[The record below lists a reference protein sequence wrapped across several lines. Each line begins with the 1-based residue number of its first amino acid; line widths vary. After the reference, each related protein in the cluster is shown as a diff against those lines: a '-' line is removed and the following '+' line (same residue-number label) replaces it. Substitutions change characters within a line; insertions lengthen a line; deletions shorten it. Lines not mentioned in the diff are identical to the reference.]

1 MPGEMSIE
9 KDYVMKLM
17 RFYKLYDWILEELG
31 ASTDAALIAVIYSF
45 EERRQ
50 VCALSYTDFSEI
62 LKVNRR
68 KAITRISNL
77 ENAGYITVK
86 KHTTQTN
93 VYTVNRS
100 AFQTSDQNGTSASDQ
115 NGTSYIST
123 SDQNGTSASDQ
134 NGTSASDQNG
144 TPTIRENKRDIR
156 ERERENPHD
165 STSDF
170 ILIPNHEA
178 VKLTAPQYEMLQSE
192 VHGTGRT
199 LESYL
204 RSLESSMKRNGKSYE
219 PHNETLRDWIQR
231 DKDERADKAA
241 QQTSGTQP
249 KHSSINMRDIDK
261 IYRQQSSIDLDDVAK
276 LVNRFD

>member
-1 MPGEMSIE
+1 
-9 KDYVMKLM
+9 MKLM

-100 AFQTSDQNGTSASDQ
+100 AFQT
-115 NGTSYIST
+115 
-123 SDQNGTSASDQ
+123 SDQ